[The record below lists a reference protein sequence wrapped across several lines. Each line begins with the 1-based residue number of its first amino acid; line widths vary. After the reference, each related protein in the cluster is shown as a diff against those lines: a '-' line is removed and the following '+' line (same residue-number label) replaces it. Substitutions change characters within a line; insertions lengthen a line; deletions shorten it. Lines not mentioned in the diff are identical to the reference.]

1 MTRVSTV
8 PSPMPASNTRTAGG
22 SGCRWASSRPTRRA
36 TISFSLQVLT
46 NSRYF
51 WRLSKKRKLR
61 EGAPSVPAGFSVHAR
76 HAADA
81 QQLHQLARRG
91 RRLDALAG
99 EEGADALERL
109 GRDAGAVAQ
118 ARDELAVVD
127 GAAPEGRLG
136 HAGAAAELR
145 DAVQQSDSCV
155 GHRPG
160 SLAGVRPG
168 LFRSGCR
175 AKRILAMRAVG

>member
-61 EGAPSVPAGFSVHAR
+61 EGAPSVPTGFRSMRGMPLTRSSCISSRGAAGASAPWLVRKALTRSSVSGVMRAPSR
-76 HAADA
+76 RRETN
-81 QQLHQLARRG
+81 LPSLTARRPKVDSAMPA
-91 RRLDALAG
+91 RRQNSEMLSSNPTAAW
-99 EEGADALERL
+99 AIAR
-109 GRDAGAVAQ
+109 APWQ
-118 ARDELAVVD
+118 ASVRAFSGPVV
-127 GAAPEGRLG
+127 
-136 HAGAAAELR
+136 
-145 DAVQQSDSCV
+145 V
-155 GHRPG
+155 
-160 SLAGVRPG
+160 
-168 LFRSGCR
+168 